1 MDQAA
6 RLRAEE
12 FAAITAQVKE
22 SLHRSLFKSLDERG
36 GAQELI
42 RQQYSGRYPFEL
54 LQNANDA
61 ATAGRASFVLTD
73 TALIVAD
80 DGLGFQD
87 VQVEAICSL
96 GRSSKGPG
104 TAVGHKGLGFK
115 SVGEITDRPQVVS
128 TTTRFQFDGAWL
140 RREIARLAGPLPAGQ
155 RLPVYAFPFP
165 VDPADLGP
173 DAPVIDE
180 LLGDGFRTVIRLP
193 LREGVGRDTVAS
205 HLVTHLRPRLL
216 LFLPGIDRL
225 DLHGAGADFSAHVTR
240 SAGGRVSLGDEEW
253 LVHRH
258 EAAPPRE
265 LLAPLGEAWAEIEVV
280 RWSLAVPLGAD
291 GRPRTDELF
300 PMHVYFPTEEEPG
313 LHVMVHAEWVLG
325 MDRRQL
331 AATPEAVPYNR
342 WLTARVAESAGQL
355 GTALVTG
362 YDAVTAVVPA
372 DSAPTPGAG
381 EELRDGWRE
390 VLAGTAF
397 LPVADGS
404 LARPVEVGLLPE
416 SIPDAAVAHQIAGL
430 DGSRALR
437 PDLETAGPVRSFL
450 TGSARVEAM
459 TVKEFMTLLRPP
471 SPETAA
477 RYYGFLADW
486 RDQASGRQFV
496 GYLRELPCV
505 LTVHGEVVA
514 PAHEPVFFPRTRG
527 DSLVSVD
534 LPVPIAEV
542 PGVEGVEALLKE
554 LGVRPFEWR
563 ELISSF
569 LLRILADP
577 SADPERR
584 EQAMAGLWAYHEVR
598 RTGSESLVPAL
609 GTVLL
614 PARTAAGD
622 RVELRAGATMYF
634 GADWTGSED
643 LEAIYGPF
651 GEAEFLAAE
660 APGDSDQR
668 HADREFYE
676 MLGVR
681 DHPRLDEAHGS
692 YPVDSHRHPHR
703 GAMFHRW
710 RVQPEVEKAER
721 CPQSHAYSQQLR
733 YSYRLDRHEDLAA
746 SQEPLRLLALWRQ
759 LASRWGDVYEPA
771 MTAVFHCTQ
780 SQHAGER
787 DRQCDSL
794 FAYTLRSQPWVPV
807 ARGST
812 SELVRPQDGWIDQ
825 HDLPRRIR
833 ERIPRIH
840 HEMRQMKGGV
850 AVASA
855 LHVTDA
861 GRPRADDLLALL
873 SGLAEEADDLGR
885 VTRDVELAARWVQR
899 TLDDVLIDETPH
911 ADPASVR
918 VLARHDG
925 RLMFAAQ
932 PLFAD
937 EPLLKETW
945 ERHEPMLH
953 ADTGLGRLVRY
964 LSLVRLDD
972 VVTTVPEPFV
982 DHLTEPVQRAVT
994 ERIEQAKPYLLA
1006 LVRAENARAETMA
1019 RNTLSRLRL
1028 VLCDDLI
1035 LRYEYEGHAIERDD
1049 AVCYIATRFERH
1061 DARPHRVGTVYLE
1074 LDRETREP
1082 HWFPF
1087 GRQLAQHL
1095 DAPSLADAV
1104 TMVFTAR
1111 KADLKSMMADRQIR
1125 PEDIDEAHELLG
1137 LPAEE
1142 EIGHILDNLVTP
1154 TGGWSAPGS
1163 SPTPAPGSSPPAA
1176 ADASSS
1182 PSPESAAA
1190 LATGAASS
1198 APAPVSTSYSASA
1211 EPAPA
1216 ADPIPPVDYGQVRLV
1231 EGTPGALAEKP
1242 VTARHGG
1249 YGGAAPSVQTDAE
1262 NRRVGN
1268 RGEGIAY
1275 HVERE
1280 RLRAAGRDP
1289 DLVVWESRINELS
1302 PYDLRSVDDD
1312 GRTIFIEVKS
1322 TRADDPGEPF
1332 YISGAEL
1339 LQAAAHRDRY
1349 IVYRVTR
1356 TDTATPL
1363 ITRIADPLGR
1373 INDGNGRLLLS
1384 KAQMTLAVTAG
1395 PAHDRTRPVQ
1405 GDGPGAVVGAQSQFV
1420 EFVQPGRPR
1429 PTGADAA
1436 DSLRGSGPAGLPGP

>member
-12 FAAITAQVKE
+12 FAAITAQVRE
-22 SLHRSLFKSLDERG
+22 NLHRGLFRSLDERG

-61 ATAGRASFVLTD
+61 ATAGRACFVLTD

-87 VQVEAICSL
+87 AQVEAICSL
-96 GRSSKGPG
+96 GRSSKDPG

-128 TTTRFQFDGAWL
+128 AGTRFQFDGARL
-140 RREIARLAGPLPAGQ
+140 HGEITRLAGPLPAGQ

-165 VDPADLGP
+165 VEPADLEP

-180 LLGDGFRTVIRLP
+180 LLGDGLRTVIRLP
-193 LREGVGRDTVAS
+193 LRDGVDRDTVAG

-216 LFLPGIDRL
+216 LFLPNITRL
-225 DLHGAGADFSAHVTR
+225 DLRGTGADFSAHVTR
-240 SAGGRVSLGDEEW
+240 GAGGRVSLGDEEW

-258 EAAPPRE
+258 ETAPPPE
-265 LLAPLGEAWAEIEVV
+265 LLAPLGEAWAGIEAV
-280 RWSLAVPLGAD
+280 RWSLAVPLDAD
-291 GRPRTDELF
+291 ARPRTDELF

-331 AATPEAVPYNR
+331 AATPEAMPYNR

-355 GTALVTG
+355 ATALVTG

-372 DSAPTPGAG
+372 DAAPTPGAG
-381 EELRDGWRE
+381 EALRDGWRE
-390 VLAGTAF
+390 ILAGTPF

-404 LARPVEVGLLPE
+404 LARPVDVGLLPAT
-416 SIPDAAVAHQIAGL
+416 IPDATVAHQVAGL
-430 DGSRALR
+430 DGGRALR
-437 PDLETAGPVRSFL
+437 PDLEMSGPVRSFL
-450 TGSARVEAM
+450 TGSVRVEAM
-459 TVKEFMTLLRPP
+459 TVKEFLTLLHPP
-471 SPETAA
+471 SPETAD

-486 RDQASGRQFV
+486 RDQASGRQLV
-496 GYLRELPCV
+496 GYLRESPCV
-505 LTVHGEVVA
+505 LTVHGEVVT
-514 PAHEPVFFPRTRG
+514 PANEPVFFPRTRG

-542 PGVEGVEALLKE
+542 PPVEGAEALLKE

-563 ELISSF
+563 ELISTF

-577 SADPERR
+577 SADPEQRD
-584 EQAMAGLWAYHEVR
+584 QAMAGLRAYHEVR

-622 RVELRAGATMYF
+622 RVELRAGATVYF

-651 GEAEFLAAE
+651 GDAEFLAAE
-660 APGDSDQR
+660 APDDSDQR
-668 HADREFYE
+668 HTDREFYE
-676 MLGVR
+676 MLGVL
-681 DHPRLDEAHGS
+681 DHPRLDEVRSGYTNR
-692 YPVDSHRHPHR
+692 YPTF
-703 GAMFHRW
+703 ARW
-710 RVQPEVEKAER
+710 RAEPQVRAAALCHGRDQP
-721 CPQSHAYSQQLR
+721 LR
-733 YSYRLDRHEDLAA
+733 SFYHLDRHEELVA
-746 SQEPLRLLALWRQ
+746 SQNESRLFALWRQ
-759 LASRWGDVYEPA
+759 LARRWGDIYEPA
-771 MTAVFHCTQ
+771 MTATFRCGHGWHT
-780 SQHAGER
+780 G
-787 DRQCDSL
+787 DRARPCDSM
-794 FAYTLRSQPWVPV
+794 FAYTLRSQRWVPV
-807 ARGST
+807 AKGATR
-812 SELVRPQDGWIDQ
+812 ELVRPQDAWIDQ

-833 ERIPRIH
+833 ERLPRIH
-840 HEMRQMKGGV
+840 GAMHGTKGGV
-850 AVASA
+850 ALASA

-861 GRPRADDLLALL
+861 GRPRAGDLLALL
-873 SGLAEEADDLGR
+873 GDLAREADDLGE

-899 TLDDVLIDETPH
+899 TLDDVLINEPPH

-925 RLMFAAQ
+925 RLVFVAQPMFA
-932 PLFAD
+932 D
-937 EPLLKETW
+937 DPLLKETW

-982 DHLTEPVQRAVT
+982 DHPAEPVQRAVT
-994 ERIEQAKPYLLA
+994 ERIENAKPYLLA
-1006 LVRAENARAETMA
+1006 LVRAENARAETTA
-1019 RNTLSRLRL
+1019 RNALSRLRL
-1028 VLCDDLI
+1028 VLCDDLV
-1035 LRYEYEGHAIERDD
+1035 LRYEYEGSSIERDD
-1049 AVCYIATRFERH
+1049 AVCYIATSIERH
-1061 DARPHRVGTVYLE
+1061 DDRPHRVGTAYLE

-1095 DAPSLADAV
+1095 DAPGLADAV

-1111 KADLKSMMADRQIR
+1111 KADRKSMMADRQIR
-1125 PEDIDEAHELLG
+1125 PEDIDEARELLG

-1142 EIGHILDNLVTP
+1142 DIGHILDNLVTP
-1154 TGGWSAPGS
+1154 ADGWPAPGF
-1163 SPTPAPGSSPPAA
+1163 SPAPAPGSSPPTS
-1176 ADASSS
+1176 ADTS
-1182 PSPESAAA
+1182 PSPNPESATATATATAA
-1190 LATGAASS
+1190 TAGAAS
-1198 APAPVSTSYSASA
+1198 AG
-1211 EPAPA
+1211 PAPA

-1231 EGTPGALAEKP
+1231 EGTPGALAEKS

-1262 NRRVGN
+1262 NRRVGR
-1268 RGEGIAY
+1268 RGEEIAY
-1275 HVERE
+1275 HVERA
-1280 RLRAAGRDP
+1280 RLRAAGQDP

-1322 TRADDPGEPF
+1322 TRADDPSEPF
-1332 YISGAEL
+1332 HISGAEL

-1349 IVYRVTR
+1349 LVYRVTR

-1363 ITRIADPLGR
+1363 ITRITDPLGR

-1384 KAQMTLAVTAG
+1384 KAQMTLAVT
-1395 PAHDRTRPVQ
+1395 
-1405 GDGPGAVVGAQSQFV
+1405 VG
-1420 EFVQPGRPR
+1420 
-1429 PTGADAA
+1429 TG
-1436 DSLRGSGPAGLPGP
+1436 S